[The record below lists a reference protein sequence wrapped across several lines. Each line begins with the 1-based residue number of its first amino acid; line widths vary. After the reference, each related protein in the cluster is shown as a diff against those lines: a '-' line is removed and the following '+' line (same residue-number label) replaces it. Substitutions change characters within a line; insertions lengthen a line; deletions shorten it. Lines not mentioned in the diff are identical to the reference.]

1 MGSQH
6 GCENFMA
13 SFSRCILLVVV
24 VAVVASDNVTE
35 FYVSKHYRLHAGK
48 QKYAFFT

>member
-1 MGSQH
+1 
-6 GCENFMA
+6 MA

-24 VAVVASDNVTE
+24 VTVVASNNATE
-35 FYVSKHYRLHAGK
+35 CYVLKHYRLHAGK